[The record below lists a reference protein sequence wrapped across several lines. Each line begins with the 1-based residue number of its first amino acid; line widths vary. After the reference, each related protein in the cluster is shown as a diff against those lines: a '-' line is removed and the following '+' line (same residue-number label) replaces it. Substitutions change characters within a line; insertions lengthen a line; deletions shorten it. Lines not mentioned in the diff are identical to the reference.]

1 MAKTV
6 TFVIAPNGERWGI
19 WLDGFL
25 LEEPG
30 SEESAR
36 SSVTMRI
43 EGIRA
48 RGDIGKTMVA
58 SGPPES
64 LKMALPT

>member
-25 LEEPG
+25 LEEPS

-36 SSVTMRI
+36 SSVRVRI
-43 EGIRA
+43 EGIHDH
-48 RGDIGKTMVA
+48 GDVGRMVVA
-58 SGPPES
+58 KEPP
-64 LKMALPT
+64 ATP